1 MARSADDPDLL
12 AESKWKPPV
21 VMKDERLYKKISPD

>member
-12 AESKWKPPV
+12 AESKGKPLV
-21 VMKDERLYKKISPD
+21 VMQDERLYKKISPN